1 MSYQFFEYIYL
12 LGHKIYL
19 HCILNL
25 LILYPVYFNTYY
37 KHILLIMQAFT
48 LIYPMTI
55 SNLSIIFNIMNLNH
69 LLMVSFHQ
77 SIYQCSVSII
87 SFYPICLSNL
97 YILSIYLIFLSY
109 LSILSIHP
117 IYLPRNDVYLSE
129 SVFSVLSSTA
139 TNTGSFLCSGNNLR
153 SYLQ

>member
-37 KHILLIMQAFT
+37 KYILLILQAFT

-77 SIYQCSVSII
+77 SINISILSTYLI
-87 SFYPICLSNL
+87 FQSYLSIYLILLYYLSISSFYPIYLSNHS
-97 YILSIYLIFLSY
+97 ILSIYLIL
-109 LSILSIHP
+109 L
-117 IYLPRNDVYLSE
+117 
-129 SVFSVLSSTA
+129 
-139 TNTGSFLCSGNNLR
+139 SFLFI
-153 SYLQ
+153 